1 LRPRL
6 ACYSFETNYSALAT
20 LKIFHFA
27 AVRVGGKPPDQN
39 NTRPTNG
46 SEGTAM
52 ASNDYN
58 DQDRHEDIKVL
69 HGMGYAQELSRSM
82 SKFSNFAISFS
93 IICILSGGI
102 NSFAQAISSVGGAGA
117 GIGWIVG
124 CVLSGMFA
132 LAMAQIASAFPTA
145 GGLYHWAS
153 ILGGRFWGWLT
164 AWLNLLGLITVL
176 GAINIGTAYFFQGT
190 FGAMFGT
197 TGADGAVTPWP
208 SSDME
213 IVLFVAV
220 ITAIQALFNHLG
232 IKITTFLTDVSGY
245 IIFVTTA
252 VLVLACLFY
261 APAIDISRL
270 WTFTNYSGDAGGGV
284 FPASDNMG
292 YLFLL
297 CLLLPVYT
305 ITGYD
310 ASAHTSEE
318 TKNAATSVPKGIV
331 NAVIWSSLV
340 GWVMICA
347 ITLAIP
353 DLAVAASQ
361 GFGMFFA
368 TMDAILPAG
377 LKTVLYLGILIAQF
391 LCGLA
396 TVTSASRMLFA
407 FSRDNGMPVG
417 SKALATVSPKYRTPV
432 NAIWTATVLCILY
445 VVLAMSIKVAGTS
458 IYVIVVNST
467 LVFLFLS
474 FTVPLVAGLFAY
486 GTAKWPNPGPWAM
499 SGGTYKLVTVLSVV
513 GMGVI
518 LFIAVAPPNDR
529 VLWIVLG
536 FLALAI
542 VVWVLFE
549 GRRFQGPPIGD
560 EVKRRAAAIAAAEK
574 AVGQQA

>member
-1 LRPRL
+1 MTD
-6 ACYSFETNYSALAT
+6 YSD
-20 LKIFHFA
+20 KD
-27 AVRVGGKPPDQN
+27 KK
-39 NTRPTNG
+39 
-46 SEGTAM
+46 
-52 ASNDYN
+52 
-58 DQDRHEDIKVL
+58 EDMNIL

-117 GIGWIVG
+117 GFGWIVG
-124 CVLSGMFA
+124 CLLSGMFA

-153 ILGGRFWGWLT
+153 ILGNRFWGWLT
-164 AWLNLLGLITVL
+164 AWLNLLGLVTVL
-176 GAINIGTAYFFQGT
+176 GAINIGTAYFFAGT
-190 FGAMFGT
+190 FGGMFGF
-197 TGADGAVTPWP
+197 TG
-208 SSDME
+208 SDMQV
-213 IVLFVAV
+213 VLFVAA
-220 ITAIQALFNHLG
+220 ITIAQAIFNHIG
-232 IKITTFLTDVSGY
+232 IKATTFLTDISGY
-245 IIFVTTA
+245 IIFATTA
-252 VLVLACLFY
+252 VLVLACLYF

-270 WTFTNYSGDAGGGV
+270 WTFTNYSGEAGGNV
-284 FPASDNMG
+284 FPQSDNIG

-318 TKNAATSVPKGIV
+318 TKNAATSVPRGIV
-331 NAVIWSSLV
+331 TAVVWSSLV

-353 DLAVAASQ
+353 DMAVAASQ
-361 GFGMFFA
+361 GWGMFFG

-377 LKTVLYLGILIAQF
+377 LKTAIYAGILITQF

-407 FSRDNGMPVG
+407 FSRDDGVPFA

-432 NAIWTATVLCILY
+432 NAIWAATVLCILY
-445 VVLAMSIKVAGTS
+445 VLLAMSIKVGGTS

-474 FTVPLVAGLFAY
+474 FTVPLVAGMFAY

-499 SGGTYKLVTVLSVV
+499 STGTYKLVTVLAVV
-513 GMGVI
+513 GMAVI
-518 LFIAVAPPNDR
+518 LFIAVAPPNER
-529 VLWIVLG
+529 VLYVVLG
-536 FLALAI
+536 FIALAL
-542 VVWVLFE
+542 VLWLAVE
-549 GRRFQGPPIGD
+549 NRRFEGPPIGD
-560 EVKRRAAAIAAAEK
+560 AVAKRQAAIAAAER
-574 AVGQQA
+574 AVGESA

>member
-1 LRPRL
+1 
-6 ACYSFETNYSALAT
+6 
-20 LKIFHFA
+20 
-27 AVRVGGKPPDQN
+27 
-39 NTRPTNG
+39 
-46 SEGTAM
+46 M
-52 ASNDYN
+52 ASDDYT
-58 DQDRHEDIKVL
+58 DRDKKQDVAVL
-69 HGMGYAQELSRSM
+69 HSMGYAQELQRSM

-124 CVLSGMFA
+124 CLLSGMFA

-153 ILGGRFWGWLT
+153 ILGNRFWGWLT

-176 GAINIGTAYFFQGT
+176 GAINIGTAYFFAGT
-190 FGAMFGT
+190 FGGLIGFTGT
-197 TGADGAVTPWP
+197 DMQVVT
-208 SSDME
+208 
-213 IVLFVAV
+213 FVAV
-220 ITAIQALFNHLG
+220 ITIAQALLNHLG
-232 IKITTFLTDVSGY
+232 IKVTTMLTDVSGY
-245 IIFVTTA
+245 LIFATTA
-252 VLVLACLFY
+252 VLVVACLYF

-284 FPASDNMG
+284 FPQSDNMG

-318 TKNAATSVPKGIV
+318 TMSAATSVPKGIV
-331 NAVIWSSLV
+331 TAVFWSSIV
-340 GWVMICA
+340 GWIMICS

-353 DLAVAASQ
+353 DMAVAAGQ
-361 GFGMFFA
+361 GWGMFFG
-368 TMDAILPAG
+368 TMDAIMPAG
-377 LKTVLYLGILIAQF
+377 LKTVLFAGIFIAQL

-407 FSRDNGMPVG
+407 FARDDGMPIG
-417 SKALATVSPKYRTPV
+417 SKALASVSPKYRTPV
-432 NAIWTATVLCILY
+432 AAIWTTTVLCILY
-445 VVLAMSIKVAGTS
+445 VLLAMSIKVGGTS

-474 FTVPLVAGLFAY
+474 FTVPLVAGMFAY
-486 GTAKWPNPGPWAM
+486 GTAKWPTPGPWAM
-499 SGGTYKLVTVLSVV
+499 SGGVYKLVTVLSVV

-518 LFIAVAPPNDR
+518 LFIAVAPPNER
-529 VLWIVLG
+529 VLYVVLG
-536 FLALAI
+536 FLALALI
-542 VVWVLFE
+542 LWFAVENRRFE
-549 GRRFQGPPIGD
+549 GPPTGARIAAR
-560 EVKRRAAAIAAAEK
+560 KAAIAAAEA
-574 AVGQQA
+574 AVGERR

>member
-1 LRPRL
+1 
-6 ACYSFETNYSALAT
+6 
-20 LKIFHFA
+20 
-27 AVRVGGKPPDQN
+27 
-39 NTRPTNG
+39 
-46 SEGTAM
+46 M
-52 ASNDYN
+52 ASDDYS
-58 DQDRHEDIKVL
+58 DKDKHEDLKVL

-153 ILGGRFWGWLT
+153 ILGNRFWGWLT

-176 GAINIGTAYFFQGT
+176 GAINIGTAYFFAGT
-190 FGAMFGT
+190 FGGMFGF
-197 TGADGAVTPWP
+197 TGT
-208 SSDME
+208 DMQ
-213 IVLFVAV
+213 VVVFVAA
-220 ITAIQALFNHLG
+220 ITVLQAIFNHVG
-232 IKITTFLTDVSGY
+232 IKVTTFLTDISGY
-245 IIFVTTA
+245 IIFATTA
-252 VLVLACLFY
+252 VLVIACLYF

-270 WTFTNYSGDAGGGV
+270 WTFTNFSGEAGGNV
-284 FPASDNMG
+284 FPQSDNVA

-318 TKNAATSVPKGIV
+318 TKNAAMSVPKGIV
-331 NAVIWSSLV
+331 SAVLWSSII

-353 DLAVAASQ
+353 DMNEAAAQ
-361 GFGMFFA
+361 GWGMFFG
-368 TMDAILPAG
+368 TINAIMPAG
-377 LKTVLYLGILIAQF
+377 LAQVIFLGILIAQF

-407 FSRDNGMPVG
+407 FSRDDGMPVG
-417 SKALATVSPKYRTPV
+417 SKALASVSPKYRTPV
-432 NAIWTATVLCILY
+432 AAIWTSTVLAILY
-445 VVLAMSIKVAGTS
+445 VVLALSIKVAGTS

-474 FTVPLVAGLFAY
+474 FTIPLVAGLFAY
-486 GTAKWPNPGPWAM
+486 GTAKWPNPGPWAL
-499 SGGTYKLVTVLSVV
+499 SAGIYKLVTVLAVV

-518 LFIAVAPPNDR
+518 LFIAVAPPNER
-529 VLWIVLG
+529 VLYVVAG
-536 FLALAI
+536 FIALALI
-542 VVWVLFE
+542 LWVTVENRRFE
-549 GRRFQGPPIGD
+549 GPPTGEKI
-560 EVKRRAAAIAAAEK
+560 AARKAVIAAAEK
-574 AVGQQA
+574 AVGETG

>member
-1 LRPRL
+1 
-6 ACYSFETNYSALAT
+6 
-20 LKIFHFA
+20 
-27 AVRVGGKPPDQN
+27 
-39 NTRPTNG
+39 
-46 SEGTAM
+46 M
-52 ASNDYN
+52 ASDDYT
-58 DQDRHEDIKVL
+58 DKHRHEDIKVL

-124 CVLSGMFA
+124 CLLSGMFA

-153 ILGGRFWGWLT
+153 ILGNRFWGWLT

-176 GAINIGTAYFFQGT
+176 GAINIGTAYFFAGT
-190 FGAMFGT
+190 FGGMFGF
-197 TGADGAVTPWP
+197 TGTDGQV
-208 SSDME
+208 
-213 IVLFVAV
+213 VGFVAA
-220 ITAIQALFNHLG
+220 ITILQALFNHLG
-232 IKITTFLTDVSGY
+232 IKVTTLLTDLSGY
-245 IIFVTTA
+245 VIFATTA
-252 VLVLACLFY
+252 VLVLACLYF

-270 WTFTNYSGDAGGGV
+270 WTFQNFSGEAGGNV
-284 FPASDNMG
+284 FPQSDNIG

-318 TKNAATSVPKGIV
+318 TKNAAMSVPRGIV
-331 NAVIWSSLV
+331 TAVFWSSIV

-353 DLAVAASQ
+353 DMATAASQ
-361 GFGMFFA
+361 GWGMFFA
-368 TMDAILPAG
+368 TMDAIMPRG
-377 LKTVLYLGILIAQF
+377 LEVVIFLGILAAQF
-391 LCGLA
+391 ICGLA

-407 FSRDNGMPVG
+407 FARDDGMPVG
-417 SKALATVSPKYRTPV
+417 SKALSSVSPKYRTPV
-432 NAIWTATVLCILY
+432 TAIWTSTVLAILY
-445 VVLAMSIKVAGTS
+445 VVLALSIKVAGTS

-474 FTVPLVAGLFAY
+474 FTIPLVAGLFAY

-499 SGGTYKLVTVLSVV
+499 SGGTYKLVTLLAVI

-518 LFIAVAPPNDR
+518 LFIAVAPPNER
-529 VLWIVLG
+529 VLWVVLG
-536 FLALAI
+536 FIALALI
-542 VVWVLFE
+542 LWVAVENRRFE
-549 GRRFQGPPIGD
+549 GPPTGD
-560 EVKRRAAAIAAAEK
+560 RIAKRKAIIAAAEK
-574 AVGQQA
+574 AVGE

>member
-1 LRPRL
+1 M
-6 ACYSFETNYSALAT
+6 ST
-20 LKIFHFA
+20 
-27 AVRVGGKPPDQN
+27 
-39 NTRPTNG
+39 
-46 SEGTAM
+46 
-52 ASNDYN
+52 DYT
-58 DQDRHEDIKVL
+58 DKDKHEDMKVL

-124 CVLSGMFA
+124 CLLSGMFA

-176 GAINIGTAYFFQGT
+176 GAINIGTAYFFAGT
-190 FGAMFGT
+190 FGAGFGF
-197 TGADGAVTPWP
+197 TGT
-208 SSDME
+208 DMQ
-213 IVLFVAV
+213 VVGFVAA
-220 ITAIQALFNHLG
+220 ITIAQAIFNHVG
-232 IKITTFLTDVSGY
+232 IKVTTMLTDISGY
-245 IIFVTTA
+245 IIFATTA
-252 VLVLACLFY
+252 VLVIACLVY
-261 APAIDISRL
+261 APTIDISRL
-270 WTFTNYSGDAGGGV
+270 WTFTNYSGEAGGNV
-284 FPASDNMG
+284 FPASDNVG

-318 TKNAATSVPKGIV
+318 TKNAAMSVPRGIV
-331 NAVIWSSLV
+331 TAVFWSSIV
-340 GWVMICA
+340 GWIMICA

-353 DLAVAASQ
+353 DMAVAASQ
-361 GFGMFFA
+361 GWTMFFG
-368 TMDAILPAG
+368 TMDAIMPAG
-377 LKTVLYLGILIAQF
+377 LKTVLYAGILIAQF

-407 FSRDNGMPVG
+407 FSRDDGMPFA
-417 SKALATVSPKYRTPV
+417 SRALASVSPKYRTPV
-432 NAIWTATVLCILY
+432 TAIWTSTVLCILY
-445 VVLAMSIKVAGTS
+445 VLLALSIKIEGTS

-474 FTVPLVAGLFAY
+474 FTIPLVAALFAY
-486 GTAKWPNPGPWAM
+486 GTPKWPNPGPWAM
-499 SGGTYKLVTVLSVV
+499 SAGLYKLVTVLAVI

-518 LFIAVAPPNDR
+518 LFIAVAPPNER
-529 VLWIVLG
+529 VLYVVAG
-536 FLALAI
+536 FIALAL
-542 VVWVLFE
+542 VLWVAVENRRFE
-549 GRRFQGPPIGD
+549 GPPTGERIAAR
-560 EVKRRAAAIAAAEK
+560 KAAIAAAEA
-574 AVGQQA
+574 AVGEKA

>member
-1 LRPRL
+1 
-6 ACYSFETNYSALAT
+6 
-20 LKIFHFA
+20 
-27 AVRVGGKPPDQN
+27 
-39 NTRPTNG
+39 
-46 SEGTAM
+46 M
-52 ASNDYN
+52 ASDDYT
-58 DQDRHEDIKVL
+58 DKDHAEDMKVL

-124 CVLSGMFA
+124 CLLSGMFA

-176 GAINIGTAYFFQGT
+176 GAINIGTAYFFAGT
-190 FGAMFGT
+190 FGSLFGF
-197 TGADGAVTPWP
+197 TGTDWQVVG
-208 SSDME
+208 
-213 IVLFVAV
+213 FVAA
-220 ITAIQALFNHLG
+220 ITVVQAILNHVG
-232 IKITTFLTDVSGY
+232 IKVTTMLTDISGY
-245 IIFVTTA
+245 IIFATTA
-252 VLVLACLFY
+252 VLVVACLYY

-270 WTFTNYSGDAGGGV
+270 WTFENFSGDAGGGV
-284 FPASDNMG
+284 FPQSDSKA

-318 TKNAATSVPKGIV
+318 TKNAAHSVPQGIIS
-331 NAVIWSSLV
+331 AVFWSSIV
-340 GWVMICA
+340 GWIMICS

-353 DLAVAASQ
+353 DLAVAAGQ
-361 GFGMFFA
+361 GWGMFFG
-368 TMDAILPAG
+368 TMDAIMPAG

-407 FSRDNGMPVG
+407 FSRDDGMPVA

-432 NAIWTATVLCILY
+432 NAIWTATALCILY
-445 VVLAMSIKVAGTS
+445 VVLAMSIKIAGTS

-474 FTVPLVAGLFAY
+474 FTIPLIAGLFAY

-499 SGGTYKLVTVLSVV
+499 SAGVYKLVTVLSVV
-513 GMGVI
+513 GMAVI
-518 LFIAVAPPNDR
+518 LFIAVAPPNER
-529 VLWIVLG
+529 VLYVVLG
-536 FLALAI
+536 FIALALI
-542 VVWVLFE
+542 LWVAVENRRFE
-549 GRRFQGPPIGD
+549 GPPTGERI
-560 EVKRRAAAIAAAEK
+560 AARKAVIAAAER
-574 AVGQQA
+574 AVGEKG

>member
-1 LRPRL
+1 
-6 ACYSFETNYSALAT
+6 
-20 LKIFHFA
+20 
-27 AVRVGGKPPDQN
+27 
-39 NTRPTNG
+39 
-46 SEGTAM
+46 M
-52 ASNDYN
+52 AEDYT
-58 DQDRHEDIKVL
+58 DKDRHEDIKVL

-93 IICILSGGI
+93 IFCILSGGI
-102 NSFAQAISSVGGAGA
+102 ISFAQAISSVGGAGA

-124 CVLSGMFA
+124 CILPGMFA

-153 ILGGRFWGWLT
+153 ILGGRFTGWMT

-176 GAINIGTAYFFQGT
+176 GAINIGTAYFFAGT
-190 FGAMFGT
+190 FGASFGF
-197 TGADGAVTPWP
+197 TGTDMQVVT
-208 SSDME
+208 
-213 IVLFVAV
+213 FVAI
-220 ITAIQALFNHLG
+220 ITAVQALFNHLG
-232 IKITTFLTDVSGY
+232 IRVTTMLTDVSGY
-245 IIFVTTA
+245 IIFATTA
-252 VLVLACLFY
+252 VLVLACLYY

-270 WTFTNYSGDAGGGV
+270 WTFTNYSGEAGGNV
-284 FPASDNMG
+284 FPQSDNIG

-318 TKNAATSVPKGIV
+318 TKSAATSVPRGIV
-331 NAVIWSSLV
+331 SSVFWSSLI
-340 GWVMICA
+340 GWIMICA

-361 GFGMFFA
+361 GWGMFFA

-377 LKTVLYLGILIAQF
+377 LKTVLYLGILVAQL

-407 FSRDNGMPVG
+407 FSRDDGLPVG
-417 SKALATVSPKYRTPV
+417 SKALSSVSPKYRTPV
-432 NAIWTATVLCILY
+432 TAIWTATVLCILY

-499 SGGTYKLVTVLSVV
+499 SAGVYKLVTVLSVV
-513 GMGVI
+513 GMAVI
-518 LFIAVAPPNDR
+518 LFIAVAPPNER
-529 VLWIVLG
+529 VMYVVVG
-536 FLALAI
+536 FIALAV
-542 VVWVLFE
+542 VVWVAFE
-549 GRRFQGPPIGD
+549 GRRFKGPPIGD
-560 EVKRRAAAIAAAEK
+560 EVKRRAAAIAAAEA
-574 AVGQQA
+574 AVGERG

>member
-1 LRPRL
+1 MSMDK
-6 ACYSFETNYSALAT
+6 YTE
-20 LKIFHFA
+20 KDH
-27 AVRVGGKPPDQN
+27 
-39 NTRPTNG
+39 
-46 SEGTAM
+46 
-52 ASNDYN
+52 
-58 DQDRHEDIKVL
+58 HEDVKVL

-124 CVLSGMFA
+124 CIISGMFA
-132 LAMAQIASAFPTA
+132 LSMAQIASAFPTA

-153 ILGGRFWGWLT
+153 ILGSRFWGWLT

-176 GAINIGTAYFFQGT
+176 GAINIGTAYFFAGT
-190 FGAMFGT
+190 FGPNFGF
-197 TGADGAVTPWP
+197 TGTDWQ
-208 SSDME
+208 
-213 IVLFVAV
+213 IVGFVSV
-220 ITAIQALFNHLG
+220 ITIAQAIFNHVG
-232 IKITTFLTDVSGY
+232 IKVTTFLTDISGY
-245 IIFVTTA
+245 IIFATTA
-252 VLVLACLFY
+252 VLVLACLYF
-261 APAIDISRL
+261 APAIDVSRL
-270 WTFTNYSGDAGGGV
+270 WTFTNYSGEAGGNV
-284 FPASDNMG
+284 FPQSDNVG

-331 NAVIWSSLV
+331 SAVIWSSLV
-340 GWVMICA
+340 GWIMICA

-353 DLAVAASQ
+353 DMNAAAAQ
-361 GFGMFFA
+361 GWGMFFG
-368 TMDAILPAG
+368 TMDSIMPASLKLG
-377 LKTVLYLGILIAQF
+377 LYFFILIAQF

-407 FSRDNGMPVG
+407 FSRDDGVPGV

-445 VVLAMSIKVAGTS
+445 VLLALSIKVGETS

-474 FTVPLVAGLFAY
+474 FTIPLIAAMMNY
-486 GTAKWPNPGPWAM
+486 GTAKWPKPGPWAM
-499 SGGTYKLVTVLSVV
+499 SAGLYKLVTVLSVV

-518 LFIAVAPPNDR
+518 LFIAVAPPNER
-529 VLWIVLG
+529 VLYVVLG
-536 FLALAI
+536 FIVLALI
-542 VVWVLFE
+542 LWFTVENRRFE
-549 GRRFQGPPIGD
+549 GPPTGERIA
-560 EVKRRAAAIAAAEK
+560 KRAAAIAAAEA
-574 AVGQQA
+574 AVGERG

>member
-1 LRPRL
+1 MSDK
-6 ACYSFETNYSALAT
+6 YSDNE
-20 LKIFHFA
+20 
-27 AVRVGGKPPDQN
+27 
-39 NTRPTNG
+39 
-46 SEGTAM
+46 
-52 ASNDYN
+52 
-58 DQDRHEDIKVL
+58 RHEDTKVL

-102 NSFAQAISSVGGAGA
+102 NSFAQSISSVGGAGA

-124 CVLSGMFA
+124 AALSGMFA

-145 GGLYHWAS
+145 GGLYHWGS
-153 ILGGRFWGWLT
+153 ILGNRFWGWLT

-190 FGAMFGT
+190 FGGLFGT

-213 IVLFVAV
+213 IVIFVAI
-220 ITAIQALFNHLG
+220 ITIVQAIFNHVG
-232 IKITTFLTDVSGY
+232 IKVTTFLTDISGY
-245 IIFVTTA
+245 IIFAGTA
-252 VLVLACLFY
+252 LLVVACLMY

-270 WTFTNYSGDAGGGV
+270 WTFTNYSGEAGANV
-284 FPASDNMG
+284 FPQSDSMG

-318 TKNAATSVPKGIV
+318 TKNAAHSVPKGIV
-331 NAVIWSSLV
+331 NAVFWSAIV
-340 GWVMICA
+340 GWIMVCA

-353 DLAVAASQ
+353 DMDAAAKQ

-377 LKTVLYLGILIAQF
+377 LKLVLYIAILIAQL

-407 FSRDNGMPVG
+407 FSRDEGMPIG
-417 SKALATVSPKYRTPV
+417 SKALSTVSPKYRTPV
-432 NAIWTATVLCILY
+432 NAIWTATILCILY
-445 VVLAMSIKVAGTS
+445 TLLAMTIKVGETS

-474 FTVPLVAGLFAY
+474 FTIPLIAAMVAY
-486 GTAKWPNPGPWAM
+486 GGPKWPNPGPWAM
-499 SGGTYKLVTVLSVV
+499 SAGLYKLVTILSVI

-518 LFIAVAPPNDR
+518 LFIAVAPPNER
-529 VLWIVLG
+529 VLYVVLG
-536 FLALAI
+536 FIVLALI
-542 VVWVLFE
+542 LWVTVENRRFE
-549 GRRFQGPPIGD
+549 GPPTGD
-560 EVKRRAAAIAAAEK
+560 RIAARKAAIAAAEA
-574 AVGQQA
+574 AVGERT

>member
-1 LRPRL
+1 MP
-6 ACYSFETNYSALAT
+6 ADEYSD
-20 LKIFHFA
+20 K
-27 AVRVGGKPPDQN
+27 
-39 NTRPTNG
+39 
-46 SEGTAM
+46 
-52 ASNDYN
+52 
-58 DQDRHEDIKVL
+58 DRHEDIKVL

-124 CVLSGMFA
+124 CLLSGMFA

-176 GAINIGTAYFFQGT
+176 GAINIGTAYFFAGT
-190 FGAMFGT
+190 FGGMFGF
-197 TGADGAVTPWP
+197 TGT
-208 SSDME
+208 DMQ
-213 IVLFVAV
+213 VVAFVAV
-220 ITAIQALFNHLG
+220 ITILQALLNHMG
-232 IKITTFLTDVSGY
+232 IKVTTMLTDLSGY
-245 IIFVTTA
+245 LIFATTA
-252 VLVLACLFY
+252 VLVLACLYF

-284 FPASDNMG
+284 FPQSDNIG

-310 ASAHTSEE
+310 ASAHTAEE
-318 TKNAATSVPKGIV
+318 TKGAAMSVPKGIV
-331 NAVIWSSLV
+331 SAVLWSSLV
-340 GWVMICA
+340 GWVMICS

-353 DLAVAASQ
+353 DMAVAAGQ
-361 GFGMFFA
+361 GWGMFFG
-368 TMDAILPAG
+368 TMDAIMPAA
-377 LKTVLYLGILIAQF
+377 LKTVLYLGIFIAQL

-407 FSRDNGMPVG
+407 FSRDGGVPG
-417 SKALATVSPKYRTPV
+417 ASKALSSVSPKYRTPV
-432 NAIWTATVLCILY
+432 AAIWTAAALCILY
-445 VVLAMSIKVAGTS
+445 VLLALSIKLDGTS

-474 FTVPLVAGLFAY
+474 FTIPLVFAFLAY

-499 SGGTYKLVTVLSVV
+499 SEGLYKLVTVLAIV
-513 GMGVI
+513 GMAVI
-518 LFIAVAPPNDR
+518 LFIAVAPPNER
-529 VLWIVLG
+529 VLYVVLG
-536 FLALAI
+536 FVALALVI
-542 VVWVLFE
+542 WVAFE
-549 GRRFQGPPIGD
+549 GRRFQGPPVGD
-560 EVKRRAAAIAAAEK
+560 AVKKRAAAIAAAER
-574 AVGQQA
+574 AVGEA